1 MAFSFGKRS
10 LDNLATCH
18 EDLQIIAEESI
29 INSQIDFGISEGYRS
44 VERQKELYDKQLSK
58 IDGINKKG
66 KHNYSPSLAFDIYA
80 YVSGKRNLAYDEKH
94 LCLIAGTIIATAN
107 RLFRDGSISH
117 VIRWGGNWDGDGE
130 IVYDQGFVDLPHFEL
145 KKP

>member
-1 MAFSFGKRS
+1 MTFSFGKRS

-18 EDLQIIAEESI
+18 EDLHAIAKEAI
-29 INSQIDFGISEGYRS
+29 LDSQIDFGISEGHRS

-66 KHNYSPSLAFDIYA
+66 KHNYNPSLAFDVYA
-80 YVSGKRNLAYDEKH
+80 YVKDNRKLAYDEKH
-94 LCLIAGTIIATAN
+94 LCTIAGTVIGAAN
-107 RLFRDGSISH
+107 KLFRNGSISH
-117 VIRWGGNWDGDGE
+117 IIRWGGNWDMDGQ
-130 IVYDQGFVDLPHFEL
+130 IVYDQSFQDLPHFEL